1 VLISIMA
8 DALIDF
14 GPFTFDPARMLLV
27 RAGVRVNLG
36 GRAAVLLNLLLG
48 AGGNVVTK
56 QELLEAAW
64 PGAVVEENNLSVQI
78 AALRKALGEQQSG
91 DDWIVT
97 VPRLGYRMPLPART
111 PDGTAGVV
119 LPALA
124 VLPFHNHGG
133 DPDQDYLA
141 DGIVGD
147 ITTALSRFRT
157 FAVMSRNSAYAYKG
171 RTLDVRQVGREL
183 GVRYVLEGAIRS
195 VGERFR
201 INAELVETETGV
213 QLWADRFEGPRAA
226 LFEAQDQIADGVV
239 RAIQPSIT
247 RTEVARARLKR
258 TSNLTAYD
266 LYLRALPDLYYRE
279 GRRVTDLLEEVLR
292 LDPHFAAAAAVAGNQ
307 YLAGYHH
314 QAPGSSEADLERAR
328 ALLRQVLP
336 VCGNDSFLL
345 SNCATMLMSLG
356 EYDEALEFAE
366 RAVAENPNDAVAL
379 AHAGVVHLFAGSL
392 DVSAQLH
399 LRGLALNPGERSA
412 HGQLT
417 SISHVRLA
425 EGDFE
430 QALTWAKRSLA
441 ASSHYGPTYWM
452 LIAGNAHLGR
462 MDEARHYTEDLR
474 RIVPGITLSRLRRG
488 HHARDP
494 RRVEVLF
501 DGMARAGLPET

>member
-1 VLISIMA
+1 MG

-27 RAGVRVNLG
+27 RDGVGINLG
-36 GRAAVLLNLLLG
+36 GRGAVLLNVLLG

-56 QELLEAAW
+56 SELLEAAW

-78 AALRKALGEQQSG
+78 VALRRALGEQQSG
-91 DDWIVT
+91 QDWIIT

-111 PDGTAGVV
+111 ASGATGVG

-124 VLPFHNHGG
+124 VLPFHNLGG

-147 ITTALSRFRT
+147 ITTALSRFRA
-157 FAVMSRNSAYAYKG
+157 FAVISRNSSYAYKG
-171 RTLDVRQVGREL
+171 KTLDVRQVGKEL

-201 INAELVETETGV
+201 INAELVETETGI
-213 QLWADRFEGPRAA
+213 QLWADRFEGPRTA
-226 LFEAQDQIADGVV
+226 LFEAQDQITDGVV

-247 RTEVARARLKR
+247 RAEVARARMKR

-266 LYLRALPDLYYRE
+266 HYLRALPDLYYRE
-279 GRRVTDLLEEVLR
+279 GRRVTDLLEEALR

-307 YLAGYHH
+307 YLTGYFH
-314 QAPGSSEADLERAR
+314 QAPGSSPADLERAR
-328 ALLRQVLP
+328 ALLQQVLP
-336 VCGNDSFLL
+336 ACGHDSFLL

-366 RAVAENPNDAVAL
+366 RAVAENPNDTTAL

-392 DVSAQLH
+392 DTSAELH
-399 LRGLALNPGERSA
+399 LRGLALNPSELSA

-452 LIAGNAHLGR
+452 LIAGNSHLGR
-462 MDEARHYTEDLR
+462 MDEARHYIHELR
-474 RIVPGITLSRLRRG
+474 RIVPGVTVSQIRRG
-488 HHARDP
+488 HHARDS

-501 DGMARAGLPET
+501 DGMARAGMPDS